1 MDLLPPALVVTRY
14 FATDTRKIEE
24 WQRQADELA
33 QKMEELEAQHGGED
47 NPLFEIREENKK
59 AKKGDIE
66 ERLASYQWILVE
78 SYKPEFKEARDKAQ
92 KTLESAMQKQK
103 EIEEN
108 PAYHDSLAPLRGKG
122 GVLKGELAKRL
133 KALGRVENEERRVL
147 QELMD
152 AMNEMAQAKKEIKA
166 QEQALPGLVATL
178 LEEHSDAPEAMDVKV
193 LLEYQDMAEQIAK
206 LENNIKKTQEELNKR
221 VLEKYKAL
229 SEDEIKDL
237 VVTDKWISALQQ
249 AIDDVVHRLATN
261 LAARVQE
268 LEERYAEPLPKI
280 EQEVETY
287 AAKVIGHLKKMGV
300 SW

>member
-206 LENNIKKTQEELNKR
+206 LENNIKKR
-221 VLEKYKAL
+221 
-229 SEDEIKDL
+229 
-237 VVTDKWISALQQ
+237 
-249 AIDDVVHRLATN
+249 
-261 LAARVQE
+261 
-268 LEERYAEPLPKI
+268 
-280 EQEVETY
+280 
-287 AAKVIGHLKKMGV
+287 KK
-300 SW
+300 S